1 MYRNIL
7 YDIGLFIFVTSLRI
21 IKTKIIIIIR
31 LFSVS
36 FVPAELNKDLNDT
49 NKGLPKCH
57 SSRYTKLI
65 DIPLT
70 KKSNARIPMLPRIH
84 GREVTTYT
92 ASIDLTK
99 I

>member
-21 IKTKIIIIIR
+21 IKTKIIIIR
-31 LFSVS
+31 LFCVS
-36 FVPAELNKDLNDT
+36 FVPAELHKDLNDT
-49 NKGLPKCH
+49 NKDLPKCH
-57 SSRYTKLI
+57 SLRYTKLI